1 MHRKRFFQ
9 KEINK
14 ELELACLKARNEA
27 KLNALMK
34 NEAHISEKVLKFN
47 YDIYRECPELNNF
60 SKLSSRKYRDRL
72 VDRLSAHPQCKPGK
86 KYSTLV
92 KEIPSNGDAKKRCGD
107 MRNLS
112 IEKGEQTAQI
122 IVVNDFYDSLETM
135 KSYRESMDAIPK
147 EFEDKWKEL
156 QGILEEAKG
165 RWEEKFGRSLCER
178 VSNLLKRK
186 RE

>member
-1 MHRKRFFQ
+1 MIYFW
-9 KEINK
+9 I
-14 ELELACLKARNEA
+14 
-27 KLNALMK
+27 
-34 NEAHISEKVLKFN
+34 EK
-47 YDIYRECPELNNF
+47 D
-60 SKLSSRKYRDRL
+60 
-72 VDRLSAHPQCKPGK
+72 K
-86 KYSTLV
+86 KYISIKVFFKLAE
-92 KEIPSNGDAKKRCGD
+92 KKQHLRYGRLFSFEESNLMQEPDIDLYEDDIPSNDIPSNDIPKKRCGD
-107 MRNLS
+107 MRHLS

-156 QGILEEAKG
+156 QGILEEAKV

>member
-1 MHRKRFFQ
+1 MKG
-9 KEINK
+9 K
-14 ELELACLKARNEA
+14 LA
-27 KLNALMK
+27 
-34 NEAHISEKVLKFN
+34 ISL
-47 YDIYRECPELNNF
+47 
-60 SKLSSRKYRDRL
+60 
-72 VDRLSAHPQCKPGK
+72 
-86 KYSTLV
+86 TLV
-92 KEIPSNGDAKKRCGD
+92 
-107 MRNLS
+107 S
-112 IEKGEQTAQI
+112 IQCCELFFENIAEQTAQI